1 MTKKTRLERLLNV
14 LSPDPV
20 SPDFAEFDKQ
30 VEQLKQGIK
39 EKIQVKTLDDVNSRL
54 KEFKKRIDLT
64 PLIETMTS
72 IENGYNEKMDKLAEA
87 YDIELSDFRKEVAK
101 GSEISK
107 AEVAAISDNIALITE
122 QMRLMEDRKAKDLQE
137 LSARIESLYPFQDKA
152 TELFSEMASAIDILK
167 NQNVASKEDTQ
178 KVLNDCMDSLES
190 LRKDIMNRINNMPRG
205 GGNQN
210 RNIAVG
216 GNTSVL
222 STFTDINIKAGNNVT
237 ITYANNQ
244 TTKYLDLTIA
254 ATGGGSSTAGVV
266 RSINTINT
274 SQTAAAVAGTDYVYL
289 CTEGIA
295 LTLPVATGNT
305 NLYTIKNVSNSS
317 VLVAGT
323 IDDDVNGII
332 MPVKY
337 TTVDLISN
345 DTDWKIT

>member
-152 TELFSEMASAIDILK
+152 TELFGEMASAIDILK

-178 KVLNDCMDSLES
+178 KVLNDCMDSLEA

-222 STFTDINIKAGNNVT
+222 SMFTDINIKAGNNVT
-237 ITYANNQ
+237 ITYSNNQ

-254 ATGGGSSTAGVV
+254 ATGGSSTAGVV
-266 RSINTINT
+266 RSINTIST

-289 CTEGIA
+289 CTAGVA
-295 LTLPVATGNT
+295 LTLPAATGNT

-317 VLVAGT
+317 VLVVGT

-337 TTVDLISN
+337 TSVDLISN

>member
-1 MTKKTRLERLLNV
+1 MSRKSKLQRLLQV

-20 SPDFAEFDKQ
+20 SPDFAEFDRQ
-30 VEQLKQGIK
+30 VDQLKKGLK
-39 EKIQVKTLDDVNSRL
+39 EKIQVKTLEDVNSRL
-54 KEFKKRIDLT
+54 KDFQKKIDIT

-72 IENGYNEKMDKLAEA
+72 IENGYNEKMMKLSEL
-87 YDIELSDFRKEVAK
+87 YDSELTDFRNEMSKGRELSKTEVA
-101 GSEISK
+101 S
-107 AEVAAISDNIALITE
+107 ISDNLSMLSSE
-122 QMRLMEDRKAKDLQE
+122 MRIMQERKDKDISE
-137 LSARIESLYPFQDKA
+137 LSKRIDALSPFQGKA
-152 TELFSEMASAIDILK
+152 TEMFNDITKTLEVLK
-167 NQNVASKEDTQ
+167 NQSVASKEDAQ
-178 KVLNDCMDSLES
+178 KIMDDCMES
-190 LRKDIMNRINNMPRG
+190 VEKLRKDIMNRINNMPRG

-237 ITYANNQ
+237 LTYSNNQ

-254 ATGGGSSTAGVV
+254 ATGGSGSVGGVT

-274 SQTAAAVAGTDYVYL
+274 SQTAGDTAGTDYVYL
-289 CTEGIA
+289 CTAGIA
-295 LTLPVATGNT
+295 LTLPTATGNT
-305 NLYTIKNVSNSS
+305 NLYTVKNVSNSS
-317 VLVAGT
+317 VLVVGT

-337 TTVDLISN
+337 TSVDLISN